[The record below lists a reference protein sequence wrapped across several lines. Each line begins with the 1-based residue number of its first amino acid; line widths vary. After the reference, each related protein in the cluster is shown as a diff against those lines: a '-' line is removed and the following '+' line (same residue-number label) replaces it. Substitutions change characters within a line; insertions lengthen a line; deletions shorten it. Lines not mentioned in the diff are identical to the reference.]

1 MTIED
6 LKESFKNDIRTKSLA
21 LDAINQLEKANAELS
36 KENTLLKSKLDD
48 KTED

>member
-1 MTIED
+1 MTIQE
-6 LKESFKNDIRTKSLA
+6 LQEQFKNDIRTKSLA

-48 KTED
+48 KTQE